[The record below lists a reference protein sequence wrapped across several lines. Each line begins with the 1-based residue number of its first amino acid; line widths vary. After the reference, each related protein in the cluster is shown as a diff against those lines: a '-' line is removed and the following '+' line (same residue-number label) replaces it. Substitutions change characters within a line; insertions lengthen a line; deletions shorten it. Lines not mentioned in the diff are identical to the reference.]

1 VKLSGQGNKQTNK
14 GKEGRE
20 TTSVIMPLF
29 GGKKKPESKKAEE
42 VVKPRTPT
50 VEDKYDLKDVLGTG
64 AFSQVRLAES
74 KEDGNMHAIKIIDKK
89 ALRGKED
96 SLENEIRVLKRLD
109 HKNVVKLLEAYE
121 SRTCVYLVMELV
133 TGGELFDRIVE
144 KGSYSEKDAAD
155 LIKQVLSA
163 VAYMHEEGVVHRDL
177 KPENLLYYSPD
188 VDSKIMISDF
198 GLSKMEESGVMA
210 TACGT
215 PGYVA
220 PEVLAQKPY
229 GKAVDVWSI
238 GVISYILLCG
248 YPPFYDENDANLFAQ
263 ILKGEFEF
271 DSPYWDDIS
280 EEAKDFIRSLMCVNV
295 ENRLT
300 CHNALEHCWITG
312 KQSERNIH
320 ATVSEQLKKNFAK
333 SRWRQ
338 AYNAIAVSRQMKLL
352 ALNSSKTSRENSAER
367 EVPAVK
373 ESEVRLR

>member
-1 VKLSGQGNKQTNK
+1 LCLSCYGIVSHTTNQSYYCRLK
-14 GKEGRE
+14 HANI
-20 TTSVIMPLF
+20 VALL
-29 GGKKKPESKKAEE
+29 E
-42 VVKPRTPT
+42 VF
-50 VEDKYDLKDVLGTG
+50 EDKTKV
-64 AFSQVRLAES
+64 F
-74 KEDGNMHAIKIIDKK
+74 
-89 ALRGKED
+89 
-96 SLENEIRVLKRLD
+96 
-109 HKNVVKLLEAYE
+109 
-121 SRTCVYLVMELV
+121 LVMDLV

-188 VDSKIMISDF
+188 VESKIMISDF

-280 EEAKDFIRSLMCVNV
+280 DEAKDFIRSLMCVNV
-295 ENRLT
+295 EHRLT
-300 CHNALEHCWITG
+300 CHTALEHCWITG

-352 ALNSSKTSRENSAER
+352 ALSSRTSRENSSER
-367 EVPAVK
+367 DAPSK
-373 ESEVRLR
+373 EQEVRLR

>member
-1 VKLSGQGNKQTNK
+1 
-14 GKEGRE
+14 
-20 TTSVIMPLF
+20 MPLF
-29 GGKKKPESKKAEE
+29 GKKTASEKASKVKEE
-42 VVKPRTPT
+42 KKEAQRSPT

-74 KEDGNMHAIKIIDKK
+74 KEDGNMFAVKIIDKK
-89 ALRGKED
+89 ALKGKED
-96 SLENEIRVLKRLD
+96 SLENEIRVLKRLK
-109 HKNVVKLLEAYE
+109 HRNVVKLVEAYE
-121 SRTCVYLVMELV
+121 SKTCVYLVMQLV

-177 KPENLLYYSPD
+177 KPENLLYYSPEP
-188 VDSKIMISDF
+188 DSKIMISDF

-280 EEAKDFIRSLMCVNV
+280 EEAKDFIRKLMCVNV
-295 ENRLT
+295 EQRLT
-300 CHNALEHCWITG
+300 CNCALQHVWITG

-367 EVPAVK
+367 DIPAQA
-373 ESEVRLR
+373 EVRIR

>member
-1 VKLSGQGNKQTNK
+1 
-14 GKEGRE
+14 
-20 TTSVIMPLF
+20 MPLF
-29 GGKKKPESKKAEE
+29 GKKTAVKEKQAKEEKPA
-42 VVKPRTPT
+42 PNRTPT

-74 KEDGNMHAIKIIDKK
+74 KDDGQMYAIKIIDKK
-89 ALRGKED
+89 ALKGKED

-109 HKNVVKLLEAYE
+109 HRNVVKLLEAYE
-121 SRTCVYLVMELV
+121 SRSCVYLVMELV

-163 VAYMHEEGVVHRDL
+163 VAYMHDEGVVHRDL
-177 KPENLLYYSPD
+177 KPENLLYYSSKDGGPES
-188 VDSKIMISDF
+188 DSKIMISDF

-295 ENRLT
+295 EHRLT
-300 CHNALEHCWITG
+300 CHTALEHCWITG
-312 KQSERNIH
+312 KQSEKNIH

-338 AYNAIAVSRQMKLL
+338 AYNAITVSRQMKLL
-352 ALNSSKTSRENSAER
+352 ALNSSKTSRANSSER
-367 EVPAVK
+367 NIPQK
-373 ESEVRLR
+373 EQEVRLR